1 MAPEPSR
8 IASNVPASALV
19 VSEVRFLRESL
30 ANILTHAAGIYV
42 CRESGTL
49 AQALAIAQA
58 QRPEI
63 VLLDVAFPGG
73 VQAAKSLSAA
83 LPEVSIVALAIAETE
98 ENVLAWAEAGIAGF
112 VPNTASVDDLVL
124 LIGQIRRGE
133 QTCPAHIVGSL
144 LRHIGAPERPAK
156 PPPPTVAP
164 LTRRELE
171 ISRLIATGL
180 SNKAIARRLG
190 ISLGTTKS
198 HVHNLLGK
206 LNFQRRADVMVWMNA
221 GSMSGP
227 TFAFSRE
234 SILALSKDQ

>member
-8 IASNVPASALV
+8 INLSASALV

-30 ANILTHAAGIYV
+30 AKILTDAAGIHV
-42 CRESGTL
+42 CIESDTL
-49 AQALAIAQA
+49 AHALAIARA
-58 QRPEI
+58 HLPEI

-73 VQAAKSLSAA
+73 VQAAKSLSTA
-83 LPEVSIVALAIAETE
+83 LPGASVVALAIAETE

-112 VPNTASVDDLVL
+112 VPNTASLDDFVS

-133 QTCPAHIVGSL
+133 QTCPTRIVGSL
-144 LRHIGAPERPAK
+144 LRRIGASERLAK
-156 PPPPTVAP
+156 SPPPSVVAP
-164 LTRRELE
+164 LTMRELE
-171 ISRLIATGL
+171 ISRLIATGF

-206 LNFQRRADVMVWMNA
+206 LNFQRRAEVMVWMNA
-221 GSMSGP
+221 GPLSAPS
-227 TFAFSRE
+227 FAPPRE
-234 SILALSKDQ
+234 SILTLSKDQ

>member
-8 IASNVPASALV
+8 INVSASALV

-30 ANILTHAAGIYV
+30 AKILTDAAGIDV
-42 CRESGTL
+42 CIESDTL
-49 AQALAIAQA
+49 AHALAVA
-58 QRPEI
+58 RTHLPEI

-83 LPEVSIVALAIAETE
+83 LPEASVVALAIAETE

-112 VPNTASVDDLVL
+112 VPNTASVDDFVS

-133 QTCPAHIVGSL
+133 QTCPRRIVGSL
-144 LRHIGAPERPAK
+144 LRRIGALERPARS
-156 PPPPTVAP
+156 PSPAVAP
-164 LTRRELE
+164 LTMRELE
-171 ISRLIATGL
+171 ISRLIATGF

-206 LNFQRRADVMVWMNA
+206 LNFQRRAEVMVWMNA
-221 GSMSGP
+221 GSLSAP
-227 TFAFSRE
+227 PFAIPRQ
-234 SILALSKDQ
+234 SILTLSKDQ

>member
-1 MAPEPSR
+1 MAAEPSR
-8 IASNVPASALV
+8 IAFNAPASALI

-30 ANILTHAAGIYV
+30 AEVLTHAAGIHV
-42 CRESGTL
+42 CGQSGTL

-83 LPEVSIVALAIAETE
+83 LPEVSVVALAIAETE
-98 ENVLAWAEAGIAGF
+98 ENVLAWAEAGIAGY
-112 VPNTASVDDLVL
+112 VPNTASVDDLIS

-133 QTCPAHIVGSL
+133 QTCPTRIVGSL
-144 LRHIGAPERPAK
+144 LRRIGASERPAK
-156 PPPPTVAP
+156 LPLPTVVP

-171 ISRLIATGL
+171 ISRLIATGF

-206 LNFQRRADVMVWMNA
+206 LSVQRRAEVMVRMNA
-221 GSMSGP
+221 GPLSGP
-227 TFAFSRE
+227 SSASPIGINPH
-234 SILALSKDQ
+234 SI

>member
-8 IASNVPASALV
+8 IASNALSSALV
-19 VSEVRFLRESL
+19 ISEVRFLRESL
-30 ANILTHAAGIYV
+30 AKILTHAAGIHV
-42 CRESGTL
+42 CRETGTL

-58 QRPEI
+58 QQPEI

-73 VQAAKSLSAA
+73 VQTAKSLSAV
-83 LPEVSIVALAIAETE
+83 LPEVSVVALAIAETE

-112 VPNTASVDDLVL
+112 VPNTASVDDFVS

-133 QTCPAHIVGSL
+133 QTCPARIVGSL
-144 LRHIGAPERPAK
+144 LRRVGASERPAK
-156 PPPPTVAP
+156 LPPPTVAP
-164 LTRRELE
+164 LTMRELE
-171 ISRLIATGL
+171 ISRFIAMGF

-206 LNFQRRADVMVWMNA
+206 LNFQRRAEVMVWMNA
-221 GSMSGP
+221 GPPSARSSFP
-227 TFAFSRE
+227 WA
-234 SILALSKDQ
+234 SILTLSKDQ